1 MLAQRAFSV
10 GRFAAKL
17 VWSVPISL
25 SNPQE
30 DVDIEDF
37 KSSFPNETST
47 RSSTKR
53 KRIVY
58 KTKRSNINISSDFGF
73 GEVPL
78 KSLACNWFL
87 SSFSIARGLNL
98 RVRPGNEFPYHRG
111 SVYLFFFLKAMP
123 FGCVCLFL
131 DNQLSPYI
139 RL

>member
-1 MLAQRAFSV
+1 MYINWYSVFLLSLPNIRERDSQSCMLAQRAFSV

-37 KSSFPNETST
+37 KSSFPNETSIG
-47 RSSTKR
+47 SSTKR

-58 KTKRSNINISSDFGF
+58 KTKRSNINVSSDFGF

-78 KSLACNWFL
+78 KSLACNWLL
-87 SSFSIARGLNL
+87 SSFFHCKGVES
-98 RVRPGNEFPYHRG
+98 PGASG
-111 SVYLFFFLKAMP
+111 
-123 FGCVCLFL
+123 
-131 DNQLSPYI
+131 
-139 RL
+139 